1 MSLHAIWWL
10 WVCLT
15 VLPSEDPVPHPAG
28 QLVAV
33 GVLDVLPSLTSS
45 VYFFWDP
52 DVAPLSP
59 GRSCILAGTSFSL
72 QPRLLVWFA
81 LQ

>member
-1 MSLHAIWWL
+1 MHHLRAAGSHAFL
-10 WVCLT
+10 CL
-15 VLPSEDPVPHPAG
+15 PAG

-52 DVAPLSP
+52 DIAPLSP
-59 GRSCILAGTSFSL
+59 GLSQASPLRSTFTSMCA
-72 QPRLLVWFA
+72 RHHNLLSP
-81 LQ
+81 

>member
-1 MSLHAIWWL
+1 MAVGVL
-10 WVCLT
+10 VG
-15 VLPSEDPVPHPAG
+15 LPSEEPVPYPAG

-52 DVAPLSP
+52 EIASLSP
-59 GRSCILAGTSFSL
+59 GRSCSLAGTSLSL
-72 QPRLLVWFA
+72 RLRLLAWSA
-81 LQ
+81 PK